1 MGTKL
6 AKVLIPLLTV
16 AIMSATLPS
25 CGVKDSSIQSAI
37 TELTTTTPSLNGI
50 NADVK
55 DGVVT
60 LTGEFKD
67 EASKAAAETAVK
79 TVKGVKSI
87 INNGTVAPAPQ
98 PSAPVDIAADDPL
111 TKSVNDAL
119 KDYPGVTGTVK
130 DGVITLTGEIK
141 RSSLQ
146 KLMQSLNTLKPKK
159 IDNKLIIK

>member
-67 EASKAAAETAVK
+67 EASKAAGEAAVK
-79 TVKGVKSI
+79 GIKGVKSVV
-87 INNGTVAPAPQ
+87 NNGTVTPPPPPPAP
-98 PSAPVDIAADDPL
+98 VVIAADDPL

>member
-6 AKVLIPLLTV
+6 AKVLIPLIAV
-16 AIMSATLPS
+16 AIMSTTLPS
-25 CGVKDSSIQSAI
+25 CGVKDSSIQSSI
-37 TELTTTTPSLNGI
+37 TELATTTPSLAGI
-50 NADVK
+50 SADVK
-55 DGVVT
+55 EGVVT
-60 LTGEFKD
+60 LSGEFKD

-79 TVKGVKSI
+79 TIKGVKSVV
-87 INNGTVAPAPQ
+87 NNGTVTPP
-98 PSAPVDIAADDPL
+98 PPPPPPVEIAADDPL

-159 IDNKLIIK
+159 IDNKLTIK